1 MIQIYSAWKRYNANS
16 NDRNVGD
23 CVKRSLSFAYGVDY
37 DEISRQLNKIKRKI
51 GSQAFNSYR
60 TYTKFLQD
68 NGAES
73 ININAYDTMTEE
85 EFSQKWN
92 QGVYI
97 CLTGPENKNYATHMV
112 CIMNGDIID
121 SWDSSDYVVRSAY
134 EITNVSLETSEVYF
148 EDIEEDLN
156 DFIDKYLYKA
166 CRKYEDWFRCW
177 RTQSYFIDETTSKM
191 EFYLETEDLP
201 NESKYYPDQIY
212 VKRITIKLNPRMDA
226 TQNLESLKPKL
237 KQKVYDW
244 IYPFQK
250 DKRDV
255 EAMTKLETHPEYS
268 YWRSDKEKLLK
279 LPSWCRKHVL
289 RFDIADD
296 PSRYVYKY
304 EVDIEALPGDPN
316 IHTRGDVVEFKANS
330 MKELKQQLDNYK
342 NYYERWAYDY

>member
-68 NGAES
+68 SGAES

-85 EFSQKWN
+85 EFSKKWN
-92 QGVYI
+92 QGVYV

-134 EITNVSLETSEVYF
+134 EIPNVSLETSEVYF
-148 EDIEEDLN
+148 EDIELDLY
-156 DFIDKYLYKA
+156 DFIDEYLYKA
-166 CRKYEDWFRCW
+166 CRKYEDWFKCW
-177 RTQSYFIDETTSKM
+177 RTCSYFIDETTAKM
-191 EFYLETEDLP
+191 EFYLETKDLP
-201 NESKYYPDQIY
+201 DESKYYPNQIY
-212 VKRITIKLNPRMDA
+212 VKRITIKLNPRMNA
-226 TQNLESLKPKL
+226 KQNLESLKPKL

-244 IYPFQK
+244 IYLFQK

-255 EAMTKLETHPEYS
+255 ESLKKLETHPNYLG
-268 YWRSDKEKLLK
+268 YYRNKLDLLK
-279 LPSWCRKHVL
+279 LPEWCRKYVL
-289 RFDIADD
+289 RFFIDES
-296 PSRYVYKY
+296 PTRYGYKY
-304 EVDIEALPGDPN
+304 ELDMEALPGDPQSS
-316 IHTRGDVVEFKANS
+316 IVEFRAES
-330 MKELKQQLDNYK
+330 MKGLKDQLQQYKDSYRRLRYNY
-342 NYYERWAYDY
+342 